1 MMAKQPELDKSVTT
15 LNRVEKARE
24 FYDFA
29 TQPQADNV
37 TRADRGS
44 AWGQLWLIKKRAK
57 YSWKNLGFTP
67 REEERIKLNK
77 PDWV

>member
-1 MMAKQPELDKSVTT
+1 MAKEPEQDPTVTA

-24 FYDFA
+24 FFDFA
-29 TQPQADNV
+29 TQPPADHILKSD
-37 TRADRGS
+37 RAS

-57 YSWKNLGFTP
+57 YSWANLGFSG

>member
-1 MMAKQPELDKSVTT
+1 MAKEPEQDASVTT

-29 TQPQADNV
+29 TQPAADNV

-44 AWGQLWLIKKRAK
+44 AWSQLWIIKRKAK
-57 YSWKNLGFTP
+57 YSWENLGFNA
-67 REEERIKLNK
+67 RETERIKLNK